1 MGKSAEISENTG
13 DPEMIKEGLD
23 VSFKG
28 HANVDR
34 SRLDEGSDTAWK
46 GKRKLAGQHGNG

>member
-1 MGKSAEISENTG
+1 MGKSAEMSENTG

-23 VSFKG
+23 VGFKG

-46 GKRKLAGQHGNG
+46 GKRKLSGQHGNG